1 MWFRVFIV
9 NCCFEA
15 SRQSNFET
23 QYIRSENILTK
34 KTTSSCLSLG
44 YCKYLQGNSLAAGWL
59 SHFHTFTFIL
69 SHFHTFIFTHF
80 FQWKWKSFTFTN
92 IFQAIL
98 KLQEDGEMHKLKV
111 NFLNL
116 WECWDFENFF
126 EKGEMVEAEARRGQ
140 MCWYKIGRWSE
151 SDFTKL
157 SFSIENVPPINI
169 FHILSLSKQW

>member
-23 QYIRSENILTK
+23 QY
-34 KTTSSCLSLG
+34 LSLG

-59 SHFHTFTFIL
+59 SHFHFHTFTFIL
-69 SHFHTFIFTHF
+69 SHFHFHTF
-80 FQWKWKSFTFTN
+80 FQRKWKSFTFTN